1 MKRKL
6 FIAAGALA
14 LVGLIAG
21 ILVYFFVYNKPHKD
35 YLKAEPEFTVEA
47 LALFEEFRADQAAA
61 SAMYNGKVIAVTG
74 ALTSVEQNDSFTV
87 AVFEIDEG
95 MFGSEGIRFTMLPE
109 SKDKIISQAPGTTLT
124 IKGFCTGYNETDV
137 ILEHCSLVE

>member
-14 LVGLIAG
+14 LVGIIAG

-35 YLKAEPEFTVEA
+35 YAKAEPEFTVDA
-47 LALFEEFRADQAAA
+47 LALFEEFRTDQAAA
-61 SAMYNGKVIAVTG
+61 SGIYNGKVIAVTG
-74 ALTSVEQNDSFTV
+74 TLTTVEQNDSLTV

-95 MFGSEGIRFTMLPE
+95 MFGSEGIRFTMLPA
-109 SKDKIISQAPGTTLT
+109 SKDEIISQAREQPLPSKVFAPVTTKPT
-124 IKGFCTGYNETDV
+124 
-137 ILEHCSLVE
+137 

>member
-95 MFGSEGIRFTMLPE
+95 MFGSEGIRFTCCLN
-109 SKDKIISQAPGTTLT
+109 QR
-124 IKGFCTGYNETDV
+124 IKSSARRGNNPYHQRFLHGYNETDV